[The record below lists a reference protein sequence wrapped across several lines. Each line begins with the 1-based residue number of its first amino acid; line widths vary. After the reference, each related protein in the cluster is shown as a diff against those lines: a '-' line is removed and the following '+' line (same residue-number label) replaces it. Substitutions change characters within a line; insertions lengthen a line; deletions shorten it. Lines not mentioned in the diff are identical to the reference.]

1 MEGLSSETVF
11 VALLFIASLVAI
23 IAKRLRLPYTI
34 ALVITGLLAGLF
46 VSPLVPAFEL
56 TPHLIL
62 QIFLPALL
70 FEAAF
75 HLDFG
80 HLWDNIRIIT
90 LLAIPGVL
98 LSTFVVGLILHLG
111 VGLAWPVALLFGSL
125 ISATDPISVLAIFKE
140 LGVARRLSIIVEGE
154 SLFNDGTSIVL
165 FRILMAIV
173 LTGQFSL
180 VGSIQQ
186 FVQVTF
192 GGALLGLLVGYFFSH
207 LIRPIDDYLVEV
219 ALTTVLAYGIF
230 FLAEALHISGV
241 IAVVITGLVVGNYGT
256 RIGMS
261 PTTKLN
267 LVSFWGFI
275 AFVVNSWIFLLLGLQ
290 IDLPVLIAE
299 AYPILWAI
307 GAVLAAR
314 AIVAYPM
321 THLIYRFV
329 RPMPSS
335 WHHVLFWG
343 GLRGSITLALA
354 LGLEA
359 AIPHR
364 EVLRVMAFGYVLF
377 SLLVQGL
384 TMRPLLGRLNLV
396 CRAEER
402 LEYERTRGQLL
413 ALRAAWQMLREMQED
428 GILSPLVWQT
438 LNSEYRLEGERL
450 AAELEALYQNH
461 AHLQQDEL
469 MATRRECLRAQ
480 KSALLSL
487 LQQGVISEE
496 VYRDLVTGLDRQL
509 ETLDKWVSSQLDITY
524 TAGATGESLPSPAG
538 EQTIGAKR
546 TDSAQVNAKQGD

>member
-1 MEGLSSETVF
+1 MEHLSSETIF
-11 VALLFIASLVAI
+11 IALLFIASLVAI
-23 IAKRLRLPYTI
+23 IAKRLHLPYTI

-56 TPHLIL
+56 TPHLIF

-80 HLWDNIRIIT
+80 QLRDNIRIIT

-98 LSTFVVGLILHLG
+98 LSTFVVGLILHFGIGLG
-111 VGLAWPVALLFGSL
+111 WPVALLFGSL

-165 FRILMAIV
+165 FRILMAIA

-180 VGSIQQ
+180 LGSIQQ
-186 FVQVTF
+186 FVQVAF

-219 ALTTVLAYGIF
+219 ALTMVLAYGIF

-241 IAVVITGLVVGNYGT
+241 IAVVVTGLVVGNYGT

-267 LVSFWGFI
+267 LVSFWEFV
-275 AFVVNSWIFLLLGLQ
+275 AFVVNSLIFLLLGLQ
-290 IDLPVLIAE
+290 IDLPVLIAD

-321 THLIYRFV
+321 THLICRFV
-329 RPMPSS
+329 RSIPHS

-343 GLRGSITLALA
+343 GLRGSISLALA
-354 LGLEA
+354 LSLEA
-359 AIPHR
+359 AIPNR
-364 EVLRVMAFGYVLF
+364 ELLQVMAFGYVLF

-384 TMRPLLGRLNLV
+384 TVSPILGRLNLV
-396 CRAEER
+396 CRPEER
-402 LEYERTRGQLL
+402 LEYERKRGRLL
-413 ALRAAWQMLREMQED
+413 ALRAAWQMLKGMQDD

-438 LNSEYRLEGERL
+438 LNNEYRLEGERL
-450 AAELEALYQNH
+450 AAEVEALYQDH

-469 MATRRECLRAQ
+469 MVTRRESLRVQ

-487 LQQGVISEE
+487 LQQGVISDE
-496 VYRDLVTGLDRQL
+496 VYRDLVTGLDRRL
-509 ETLDKWVSSQLDITY
+509 ETIDEWVSSQPEATCPAPASVTDESS
-524 TAGATGESLPSPAG
+524 AG
-538 EQTIGAKR
+538 
-546 TDSAQVNAKQGD
+546 

>member
-1 MEGLSSETVF
+1 MEQLSSETAF

-34 ALVITGLLAGLF
+34 ALVITGLLGGLF

-62 QIFLPALL
+62 QIFLPVLL

-80 HLWDNIRIIT
+80 HLWDNIRIIV

-98 LSTFVVGLILHLG
+98 LSTFIVGGILHFG
-111 VGLAWPVALLFGSL
+111 IGLTWPVALLFGSL

-140 LGVARRLSIIVEGE
+140 LGVSRRLSIIVEGE

-207 LIRPIDDYLVEV
+207 LIRSIDDHLVEV
-219 ALTTVLAYGIF
+219 ALTMVLAYGSF
-230 FLAEALHISGV
+230 FLAEALHISGI
-241 IAVVITGLVVGNYGT
+241 IAVVIAGLVVGNYGT

-267 LVSFWGFI
+267 LVSFWEFI
-275 AFVVNSWIFLLLGLQ
+275 AFVANSLIFLLLGLQ
-290 IDLPVLIAE
+290 IDLPVLIAY

-307 GAVLAAR
+307 GAILTAR
-314 AIVAYPM
+314 AVIAYPM
-321 THLIYRFV
+321 THLICRFV
-329 RPMPSS
+329 RSIPPS

-343 GLRGSITLALA
+343 GLRGSISLALA
-354 LGLEA
+354 LSLEA
-359 AIPHR
+359 AIPNR

-384 TMRPLLGRLNLV
+384 TMRPLLKRLNMV
-396 CRAEER
+396 HKAKER
-402 LEYERTRGQLL
+402 LEYERIRGQFL
-413 ALRAAWQMLREMQED
+413 ALRAAWQLLRELQED
-428 GILSPLVWQT
+428 GVLSPLVWQT
-438 LNSEYRLEGERL
+438 LNNEYRLEGERL
-450 AAELEALYQNH
+450 AAEIEALYQNH
-461 AHLQQDEL
+461 AHLQQEEL

-487 LQQGVISEE
+487 LHQGVISEE
-496 VYRDLVTGLDRQL
+496 VYRDLVTGLDRRL
-509 ETLDKWVSSQLDITY
+509 ETLDEWVSRQPGITL
-524 TAGATGESLPSPAG
+524 TTGESLPSPAR
-538 EQTIGAKR
+538 EERAEREENAESNR
-546 TDSAQVNAKQGD
+546 TN